1 MGKCAFEAAVVEHHA
16 LVLGNPPSL
25 PVSDPDDGLTNLQ
38 NSMGLNFDTDILSQ
52 ELSANVAE
60 IIRLDENMFKL
71 LSDGGSLDHQIADPL
86 TEEHLKS

>member
-1 MGKCAFEAAVVEHHA
+1 
-16 LVLGNPPSL
+16 
-25 PVSDPDDGLTNLQ
+25 
-38 NSMGLNFDTDILSQ
+38 MGLNFDTDILSQ